1 MKVMEV
7 LYGRCT
13 ATHGGYMGDFL
24 AFVIFASDSANIFI
38 TPD

>member
-7 LYGRCT
+7 LYGRCM

-24 AFVIFASDSANIFI
+24 ALVILPAIQRIFS
-38 TPD
+38 